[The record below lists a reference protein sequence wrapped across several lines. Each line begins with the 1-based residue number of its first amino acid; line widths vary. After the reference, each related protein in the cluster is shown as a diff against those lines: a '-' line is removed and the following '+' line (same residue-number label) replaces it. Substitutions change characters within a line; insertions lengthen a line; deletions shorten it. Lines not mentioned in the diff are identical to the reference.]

1 MPDFG
6 SHTQGP
12 SSWLVPA
19 SVRPPSSFYA
29 KGKICLRGVLHHFI
43 PTKAAPQGCI
53 SLGVFPIPDTGTSLL
68 YWLAPTVMMLCNK
81 ESPNLSGLQQPNAF
95 FLLWV
100 WGLAGLGWVW
110 LDWTW
115 LGLAGLDLAPVC
127 NHFASAPRSQSGA
140 WSPLGCGEKA
150 VGQTTST
157 WGSSPLIAF
166 GHHSSPKPLGR

>member
-19 SVRPPSSFYA
+19 SVRPLSSFYA

-68 YWLAPTVMMLCNK
+68 YWSAPTAMMLCNK

-115 LGLAGLDLAPVC
+115 LGLAG
-127 NHFASAPRSQSGA
+127 SGWA
-140 WSPLGCGEKA
+140 GL
-150 VGQTTST
+150 
-157 WGSSPLIAF
+157 GSSL
-166 GHHSSPKPLGR
+166 